1 MEKTAL
7 VLVAFSLAVAMAMP
21 LVHSTIGDPKEVDEW
36 LHKIQH
42 AKQKMTR
49 FHFYLHDRVAGP
61 NVTAMRV
68 AQASITDKSPTL
80 FGLAVMMD
88 DPLTE
93 GPELTS
99 KQVGRAQGLYGLSG
113 LNEMSVLIIMNLA
126 FTSGE
131 YNRSTLTILG
141 RYGPS
146 QTIQETPIVGGS
158 GVFRL
163 AHGIAT
169 SRIYSTNATN
179 ANVVIEFNVV
189 AIHY

>member
-21 LVHSTIGDPKEVDEW
+21 LVHSTTGDPKEVDEW

-49 FHFYLHDRVAGP
+49 FHFYYHDIQ
-61 NVTAMRV
+61 NVSSMKV
-68 AQASITDKSPTL
+68 AQASITDKSPTF
-80 FGLAVMMD
+80 FGLTNMMD

-113 LNEMSVLIIMNLA
+113 LNEFSLLIIMNLA

-131 YNRSTLTILG
+131 YNRSTLTVLG

-169 SRIYSTNATN
+169 SRIYSSNATN
-179 ANVVIEFNVV
+179 GNVVIEFNVV

>member
-49 FHFYLHDRVAGP
+49 FHFYYHDIQ
-61 NVTAMRV
+61 NVSSMKV
-68 AQASITDKSPTL
+68 AQASITDKSPTF
-80 FGLAVMMD
+80 FGLTNMMD

-113 LNEMSVLIIMNLA
+113 LNEFSLLIIMNLA

-141 RYGPS
+141 RYES
-146 QTIQETPIVGGS
+146 AQLTIQEMPIVGGS

-163 AHGIAT
+163 AHGIASGRT
-169 SRIYSTNATN
+169 YSRNATSGN
-179 ANVVIEFNVV
+179 AVVEFNIV